1 LRAGRKAPTT
11 IQCGPTGRGGD
22 RMTAFRLVLASSST
36 YRRMLL
42 RRLGLPFSCSAP
54 DIDERSRPGEAP
66 RTTVTRLAKSKAR
79 RVAEQASDALVIGS
93 DQLAMLDDRI
103 MGKPGGRQAAIAQL
117 RAASGRWVEFLTG
130 ICLLN
135 AATGSCQVEAVEF
148 RVQFRP
154 LSDSQIENYVDRERP
169 FDCAGGFKSEGLGI
183 SLFVRMQ
190 GDDPTSLV
198 GLPLI
203 SLQTMLENEGIDVL
217 GAALPQH
224 GAEP

>member
-1 LRAGRKAPTT
+1 MRARRKVPITIRCGSTGRAG
-11 IQCGPTGRGGD
+11 D
-22 RMTAFRLVLASSST
+22 RVTAFRLVLASSST
-36 YRRMLL
+36 YRQVLL
-42 RRLGLPFSCSAP
+42 RRLGVPFSCIAP
-54 DIDERSRPGEAP
+54 DIDERPRSGEDP

-103 MGKPGGRQAAIAQL
+103 MGKPGGRQAAVKQL

-130 ICLLN
+130 VCLLN

-154 LSDSQIENYVDRERP
+154 LSDPQIENYVDRERP

-203 SLQTMLENEGIDVL
+203 CLRTMLENEGIDVL
-217 GAALPQH
+217 AQH
-224 GAEP
+224 PAEPS